1 MSAHPPNDD
10 LVLRSDADGIA
21 TLTLN
26 RPNNFNTLS
35 TPLMQALQRARG
47 PLRNWFLEKT
57 PRGLRSPHAAHTA
70 SRLIVYA
77 YPAGLRIR
85 SESCVLRSEPCGVRV
100 FGKL

>member
-35 TPLMQALQRARG
+35 TPLMQALQRHIQA
-47 PLRNWFLEKT
+47 LKDDT
-57 PRGLRSPHAAHTA
+57 S
-70 SRLIVYA
+70 
-77 YPAGLRIR
+77 
-85 SESCVLRSEPCGVRV
+85 VRV
-100 FGKL
+100 VIITGAGKAFCAGHDLAEMQAEGWGRG